1 MVGVWTPSFC
11 AVGLLI
17 LSLSPGVSDHD
28 RVVALAGVGGCLCL
42 ATFAWL
48 AHTYMRLTEQLIL
61 VFGGVVIIAGLTASF
76 EHTAGLPFF
85 SILPLLGAA
94 YLLPTRISI
103 PLNVLSHIVLGAAL
117 ALRPDGMDWLM
128 LGEISMING
137 ASTALTRYLRDSRDE
152 LIDELERLAA
162 TDALTGLANRGT
174 FELRAVRL
182 LERARRDDGAI
193 VLVMFDLDHFKAL
206 NDRQG
211 HAAGD
216 TAIVRFSEILLAA
229 SRPTDLVARI
239 GGEEFVAVI
248 PAASPRIGT
257 QFAERVAAALREQSG
272 AGGHVLTVSAGVA
285 PLRDEHRG
293 VGDWLSD
300 ADRAL
305 YAAKAAGRDR
315 VILAEPAPAVT

>member
-1 MVGVWTPSFC
+1 MVGIWASTFC
-11 AVGLLI
+11 ASGLLVV
-17 LSLSPGVSDHD
+17 SAAPGVSDRD
-28 RVVALAGVGGCLCL
+28 RIVALAGVAGCLGL
-42 ATFAWL
+42 AAFAYV
-48 AHTYMRLTEQLIL
+48 AHRYMRLSEQLGL
-61 VFGGVVIIAGLTASF
+61 VLGAVAIVAGLTASF

-103 PLNVLSHIVLGAAL
+103 PLNVVAHVVLGVAL
-117 ALRPDGMDWLM
+117 AVRPAGMDWLM
-128 LGEISMING
+128 LGELSMING
-137 ASTALTRYLRDSRDE
+137 ASTAITRYLRDSRNE

-174 FELRAVRL
+174 FELRALRL
-182 LERARRDDGAI
+182 LDRARRDGAAI
-193 VLVMFDLDHFKAL
+193 TLVMFDLDHFKAL
-206 NDRQG
+206 NDRAG

-216 TAIVRFSEILLAA
+216 AALGRFADLLLTT

-248 PAASPRIGT
+248 PGATQQAGV
-257 QFAERVAAALREQSG
+257 QFAERVGHALRQG
-272 AGGHVLTVSAGVA
+272 ADRGGEHLTVSAGVA
-285 PLRDEHRG
+285 PLLDHHQG

-315 VILAEPAPAVT
+315 VIVAEPESLAT